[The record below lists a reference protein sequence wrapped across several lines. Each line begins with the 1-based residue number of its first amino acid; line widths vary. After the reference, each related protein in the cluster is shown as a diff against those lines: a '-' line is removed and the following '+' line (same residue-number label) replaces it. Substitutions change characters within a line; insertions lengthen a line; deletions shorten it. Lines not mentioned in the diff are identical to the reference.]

1 MTSVLS
7 RRRGQPSSGR
17 IYFLSFT
24 ADGAD
29 GICRTQAVVANELVE
44 RHEVEIISLY
54 KRRNELTYPL
64 DERIRVVDLYD
75 ARPVGPK
82 GKPYGGR
89 VRAKDHPER
98 GRIKA
103 WLDSRQSLS
112 APRADDPSVS
122 LFSDLLIR
130 SKLRS
135 LPPGVLVS
143 TRPSLHAAA
152 AKYAPRHLA
161 LVGWEHM
168 HLEAREMQP
177 RMMDRLLQTVP
188 RLDGLVTLTEGDRRA
203 WAERLTDS
211 DLVLEAIP
219 NAVPWEVG
227 TASSLDQKVI
237 VSGGRFVERKGFQRL
252 VQAYA
257 PVARKHP
264 DWQLHLWGR
273 GPEEDSVAEEIRR
286 QGVEQQVIMKG
297 HSDEFDKVLGEA
309 TIFANGALYEG
320 FGMVMTEA
328 LSKGVPLVA
337 FDVPIGPQEIVQDGV
352 NGRLVADGD
361 MQGFADALLQLI
373 EDEALRRRMG
383 ADAQVTAR
391 EYGIDAIG
399 RRWDDLIDRVVTD
412 RLATGRT
419 ASGRNPADRVPDRG
433 PTDQDVRDRTD

>member
-1 MTSVLS
+1 MATLLP
-7 RRRGQPSSGR
+7 RRRRLPTSER

-29 GICRTQAVVANELVE
+29 GICRTVSIVANELVK
-44 RHEVEIISLY
+44 RHDVEIISLY
-54 KRRNELTYPL
+54 KRRKDLAYPV
-64 DERIRVVDLYD
+64 DERVRVVDLYD
-75 ARPVGPK
+75 ARPIGPR
-82 GKPYGGR
+82 GRPYGGR

-103 WLDSRQSLS
+103 WLDERQSRS

-122 LFSDLLIR
+122 LLSDLLIWK
-130 SKLRS
+130 KLRT

-152 AKYAPRHLA
+152 VKYAPRHVA

-177 RMMDRLLQTVP
+177 RMMQRLLLTAP
-188 RLDGLVTLTEGDRRA
+188 RLDGLVTLTTGDRQA
-203 WAERLTDS
+203 WADRLGDTDV
-211 DLVLEAIP
+211 VLQAIP
-219 NAVPWEVG
+219 NAVPWEV
-227 TASSLDQKVI
+227 TDASPLDQKVI
-237 VSGGRFVERKGFQRL
+237 VSGGRFVERKGFPRL

-264 DWQLHLWGR
+264 DWQLHLYGR
-273 GPEEDSVAEEIRR
+273 GEQEEEIAAEISR

-297 HSDEFDKVLGEA
+297 QSDEFDKVLGEA

-337 FDVPIGPQEIVQDGV
+337 FDVPIGPQEIVEDGI
-352 NGRLVADGD
+352 NGRLIPDGD
-361 MQGFADALLQLI
+361 MSGFANALLELI
-373 EDEALRRRMG
+373 EDEGLRRRMG
-383 ADAQVTAR
+383 ANAQETAR
-391 EYGIDAIG
+391 KYEIDAIG
-399 RRWDDLIDRVVTD
+399 RSWDDVIDRVVA
-412 RLATGRT
+412 RR
-419 ASGRNPADRVPDRG
+419 ASG
-433 PTDQDVRDRTD
+433 